1 MNTPFNSNRTFNVLF
16 KDKSGEQSSA
26 QIAAFEDTLH
36 WNLTFINFNKEGLIK
51 NKKRLLV

>member
-26 QIAAFEDTLH
+26 QIAAFEDTWH
-36 WNLTFINFNKEGLIK
+36 WNLTFINLIK
-51 NKKRLLV
+51 KV